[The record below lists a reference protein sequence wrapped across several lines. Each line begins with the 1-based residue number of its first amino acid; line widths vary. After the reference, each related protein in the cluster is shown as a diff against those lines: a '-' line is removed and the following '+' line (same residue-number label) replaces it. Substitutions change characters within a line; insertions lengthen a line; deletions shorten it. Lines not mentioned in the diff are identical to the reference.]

1 MKKVKNI
8 LVYNYDYS
16 RLGFTLEGEFFI
28 SSIFTFQT
36 EIKAKSKRDF
46 LIQYS
51 QNLFYSFCQ
60 LKILVKKYEHLISWD
75 KRLNQFRMDHDKWI
89 LRKELIID
97 SKEIYLSVPGWLFI
111 LNRSRKF
118 NFTQLYILSLA
129 VSCFYK
135 RKHFEWANET
145 IAHKLG
151 MKSRKSIS
159 DNVNKLKKIGLIEV
173 TPTNRAN
180 ILYVTDKLLDYEH
193 FRKR

>member
-1 MKKVKNI
+1 MKKKKDI
-8 LVYNYDYS
+8 LIYNYDYS
-16 RLGFTLEGEFFI
+16 KLGLTLEGEFFL

-60 LKILVKKYEHLISWD
+60 LNILVKRYEHLISWD
-75 KRLNQFRMDHDKWI
+75 NRLNQFNMVNDKWI

-97 SKEIYLSVPGWLFI
+97 NKEIYLSVPSWLFI
-111 LNRSRKF
+111 LNRRYKL
-118 NFTQLYILSLA
+118 NFTQIYILSL
-129 VSCFYK
+129 VMSYFYK
-135 RKHFEWANET
+135 RKRFEWANKT
-145 IAHKLG
+145 IARNLG
-151 MKSRKSIS
+151 MKRRKSIS
-159 DNVNKLKKIGLIEV
+159 DNVNKLKKMGLIEV

-193 FRKR
+193 FTR